1 MVWQQEICNQGNLT
15 YFLSLQVKQQL
26 FFIHKM
32 KSLSFPDYLFNSLLT
47 TPSNKFPVCKWT
59 SHLRCFLKIAAEC
72 RHLSSYFSCS
82 SLNPRGFSASLVIIR
97 FCFEL
102 NINKLTE
109 STRNMVFLFISM
121 IKNNLKKLQ
130 VARNIFQ
137 LDLGS

>member
-32 KSLSFPDYLFNSLLT
+32 KSLSFPDYLFNFLLT

-82 SLNPRGFSASLVIIR
+82 SLNPRGFYASLVIIR

-121 IKNNLKKLQ
+121 IKKTSRNCNLQ
-130 VARNIFQ
+130 EIYFNWT
-137 LDLGS
+137 